1 MRGVFVCAKKRNNII
16 LKYMKKPRLN
26 MGALTPLP
34 EENKK
39 EAVRLLESLQK
50 ELERIDQSTER
61 IQKKLEKKE

>member
-1 MRGVFVCAKKRNNII
+1 
-16 LKYMKKPRLN
+16 MKKPRLN